1 MDRDLSIAITGTPGT
16 GKTSLS
22 KIFSSKQIKV
32 ISVKE
37 LAEELGFL
45 GELDA
50 SDGSREIDIHRLS
63 DEWEHNDSGMV
74 VVEGH
79 LSHFLDVDAIIILR
93 CNPKI
98 LQNRLEK
105 RGYSEQKVRA
115 NTEWE
120 LVSGIWSE
128 LLEFEIEAPILEI
141 DTTNKNSEE
150 VYEEAIVWLQQEP
163 IQEGLIENAERA
175 IDWFESKI

>member
-1 MDRDLSIAITGTPGT
+1 MSRDLSIAITGTPGT

-105 RGYSEQKVRA
+105 RGYSEQKVR
-115 NTEWE
+115 
-120 LVSGIWSE
+120 
-128 LLEFEIEAPILEI
+128 
-141 DTTNKNSEE
+141 
-150 VYEEAIVWLQQEP
+150 IV
-163 IQEGLIENAERA
+163 II
-175 IDWFESKI
+175 